1 MKNMFWLASFLGAAC
16 HRSQAAQPP
25 QAPPGEAWISQAQA
39 DKSGIKMSTIGE
51 NDVGTQVT
59 TSGRIT
65 FDDLKVSHVFS
76 PVTGRIT
83 QIFAQPG
90 QRVKKGDPLAEIE
103 SPDVGV
109 ASSDFDKARADL
121 DAAQHELNR
130 QKELYEAHAAA
141 QRDYE
146 QAENNEKKA
155 RAEFQRA
162 QQKTKLLRSSG
173 DAVSQG
179 YALRALIDGE
189 VIARNVNPGA
199 EVQGQ
204 YGGGTAVEL
213 FTIGELDTVWVIADL
228 FEMDLS
234 RVKVGA
240 EVDVKVVAY
249 PDKSFNGTVDWVA
262 DALDPATRSAKVRC
276 RVQNPDRLLKPEM
289 FATVILSAQGHK
301 VLSVPRNAVLHLGE
315 KTVVFV
321 QSGIAPTG
329 ELRFERRPVMV
340 DEDESGDE
348 LPVLHGLKVGDRIV
362 TDGAILLS
370 GLS

>member
-1 MKNMFWLASFLGAAC
+1 MKKYAALFVLAAC
-16 HRSQAAQPP
+16 HHSQAEQPP

-39 DKSGIKMSTIGE
+39 DKTGIKMTIIGE
-51 NDVGTQVT
+51 NEVGTQVT

-65 FDDLKVSHVFS
+65 FDDLKVSHAFS

-83 QIFAQPG
+83 KIFAQPG
-90 QRVKKGDPLAEIE
+90 QRVKKGDPLVEIE

-109 ASSDFDKARADL
+109 ASADFDKAQADL
-121 DAAQHELNR
+121 GAAEHEFSR
-130 QKELYEAHAAA
+130 QKDLYEAHAAA

-146 QAENNEKKA
+146 QAESNVKKA

-173 DAVSQG
+173 NTVSQG
-179 YALRALIDGE
+179 YALRALIDGQ

-199 EVQGQ
+199 EVIGQ

-240 EVDVKVVAY
+240 KVEVKVIAY
-249 PDKSFNGTVDWVA
+249 PDKVFAGTVDWVA

-276 RVQNPDRLLKPEM
+276 RVENADRALKPEM
-289 FATVILSAQGHK
+289 FATVVLTATGHK
-301 VLSVPRNAVLHLGE
+301 VLSVPRSAVLHLGE

-321 QSGIAPTG
+321 QNGTAPTG
-329 ELRFERRPVMV
+329 ELRFERRPVTV
-340 DEDESGDE
+340 DEDESGNE

-362 TDGAILLS
+362 TEGAILLS
-370 GLS
+370 GMS